1 VDTLTRTPREK
12 LLMGI
17 SVVIVIA
24 MLFANGVIA
33 ASADNERSFG
43 GFIGFSVFGIA
54 LSAVLLLVVVP
65 KLPPEVRP
73 NAVLG
78 FGIGAVVTCVVFW
91 STLPFALGVTAI
103 SAAGSGDDSL
113 HGTKPAP
120 VTAGVLLGMLAI
132 VGAFIFCLVG

>member
-1 VDTLTRTPREK
+1 MDTLTRIPREN
-12 LLMGI
+12 LLVGI

-33 ASADNERSFG
+33 ASADHERSFG
-43 GFIGFSVFGIA
+43 AFIGFSVFGIA

-78 FGIGAVVTCVVFW
+78 FGIG